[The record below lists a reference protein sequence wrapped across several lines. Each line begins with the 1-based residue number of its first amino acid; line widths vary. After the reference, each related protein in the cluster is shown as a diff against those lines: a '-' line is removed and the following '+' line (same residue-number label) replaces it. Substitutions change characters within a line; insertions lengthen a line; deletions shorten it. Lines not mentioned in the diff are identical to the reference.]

1 MELKSKGM
9 IYIFISLVS
18 AATITIITKMALLHG
33 GDPTK
38 ILLLRFITVV
48 LFLSGYM
55 KIKNISWRTTKKNFF
70 GLIGLGFAYVNV
82 SLLFFLSMKYISPS
96 LGSLILYTYPMI
108 VSILSA
114 VILKEKFT
122 TVKMTAL
129 FFSLVGC
136 LMVIGT
142 DFSAVDYRGV
152 LLAFLTSIF
161 FSIYIVGNK
170 KILDGVEPI
179 VSLAYMSAFSVVF
192 FAIKS
197 IWDGTLSFQ
206 YSSVDVVSALLLAVI
221 PTLIGIMALFKALG
235 ILGASKSAI
244 ISSFEPVVTL
254 ILAYL
259 LIGDRITLVQ
269 LIGGAFIL
277 SSVFIVQRGGASDDY
292 VSGRQPG
299 IVAE

>member
-1 MELKSKGM
+1 MELKHKGM
-9 IYIFISLVS
+9 LYIFISLVA
-18 AATITIITKMALLHG
+18 AATITIITKIAILHG

-38 ILLLRFITVV
+38 ILLLRFMIVV
-48 LFLSGYM
+48 VFLFGYM
-55 KIKNISWRTTKKNFF
+55 RFKNISWRTSRKNFF

-96 LGSLILYTYPMI
+96 LGSLILYTYPML

-114 VILKEKFT
+114 LILKERFT
-122 TVKMTAL
+122 MPKTIAL

-136 LMVIGT
+136 LLVIGT
-142 DFSAVDYRGV
+142 DFNAVDYRGV
-152 LLAFLTSIF
+152 VLAFMTAIF

-179 VSLAYMSAFSVVF
+179 VSLAYMAAFSVVF
-192 FAIKS
+192 FTLKS

-206 YSSVDVVSALLLAVI
+206 YSSVDVVSAVLLAII
-221 PTLIGIMALFKALG
+221 PTLIGIMALFKALE

-254 ILAYL
+254 LLAYA
-259 LIGDRITLVQ
+259 LIGDRITFVQ
-269 LIGGAFIL
+269 LVGGVFIL
-277 SSVFIVQRGGASDDY
+277 SSVFIVQRGRESEED
-292 VSGRQPG
+292 VSVGQAQV
-299 IVAE
+299 VAE